1 MLDPPWLVQF
11 SAFKNLPAGLF
22 PSRIHAVEHPIQ
34 KMKLALILTGLCFAL
49 GLTACK
55 KAPDTSAASVPSQTA
70 AAPAA
75 AAVAAPSAS
84 AAEETAFDP
93 ASLPTAKVQLGT
105 FPYIALPDGY
115 SYNGTKTL
123 DYDRFMFAI
132 NGKVVPLEGRFFK
145 AALQSTNNG
154 EMSKVFIEKSFVGF
168 MESLGAKKLND
179 SQIDYKVY
187 ELAHYDS
194 EKSDVNIGQ
203 ITHTYGLK
211 TQEGQPVIFQLGL
224 NGPRYNIMQ
233 LKDFKQTMSLLPP
246 EAQADNLQKT
256 IATDGKA
263 VLHIN
268 FDTDKASLQA
278 DGSLI
283 VDEIAKLLK
292 TNAALKL
299 SIEGHTDN
307 TGSAEHNLALSKDRA
322 VAVRDKLVA
331 LGIESARLKTAGFG
345 SDKAVATN
353 DTEANKARNRRV
365 ELVKF

>member
-1 MLDPPWLVQF
+1 
-11 SAFKNLPAGLF
+11 
-22 PSRIHAVEHPIQ
+22 
-34 KMKLALILTGLCFAL
+34 MKITLILTGLCLAL
-49 GLTACK
+49 GLSACK
-55 KAPDTSAASVPSQTA
+55 KTPDSSAASVPSQTA
-70 AAPAA
+70 AEP
-75 AAVAAPSAS
+75 AVAAVPAPPAS
-84 AAEETAFDP
+84 APTAEETAFDP
-93 ASLPTAKVQLGT
+93 GSLPTAKVQLGA
-105 FPYIALPDGY
+105 FPYIGTPEGY

-132 NGKVVPLEGRFFK
+132 NGKVVPLEGRLFK
-145 AALQSTNNG
+145 APLQRIDNA
-154 EMSKVFIEKSFVGF
+154 EMSPVFVEKSFVDF
-168 MESLGAKKLND
+168 MESLGAQKLND

-187 ELAHYDS
+187 ELAKYDS

-203 ITHTYGLK
+203 VTHTYGLK

-233 LKDFKQTMSLLPP
+233 LKDFKQTLSLLPP
-246 EAQADNLQKT
+246 EAEADNLQKT
-256 IATDGKA
+256 IAADGKA

-268 FDTDKASLQA
+268 FDTDKASLQT

-292 TNAALKL
+292 TNAPLKL

-307 TGSAEHNLALSKDRA
+307 TGSAERNLALSKDRA

-331 LGIESARLKTAGFG
+331 LGIDPARLKTAGFG
-345 SDKAVATN
+345 SDKAVAAN
-353 DTEANKARNRRV
+353 DSEASKARNRRV

>member
-1 MLDPPWLVQF
+1 
-11 SAFKNLPAGLF
+11 
-22 PSRIHAVEHPIQ
+22 
-34 KMKLALILTGLCFAL
+34 MKITLILTGLCLAL
-49 GLTACK
+49 GLSACK
-55 KAPDTSAASVPSQTA
+55 KTPDSSAASVPSQTA
-70 AAPAA
+70 AEP
-75 AAVAAPSAS
+75 AVAAVPAPPAS
-84 AAEETAFDP
+84 APTAEETAFDP
-93 ASLPTAKVQLGT
+93 GSLPTAKVQLGA
-105 FPYIALPDGY
+105 FPYIGTPEGY

-132 NGKVVPLEGRFFK
+132 NGKVVPLEGRLFK
-145 AALQSTNNG
+145 APLQRIDNA
-154 EMSKVFIEKSFVGF
+154 EMSPVFVEKSFVDF
-168 MESLGAKKLND
+168 MESLGAQKLND

-187 ELAHYDS
+187 ELAKYNS

-203 ITHTYGLK
+203 VTHTYGLK

-233 LKDFKQTMSLLPP
+233 LKDFKQTLSLLPP
-246 EAQADNLQKT
+246 EAEADNLQKT
-256 IATDGKA
+256 IAADGKA

-268 FDTDKASLQA
+268 FDTDKASLQT

-292 TNAALKL
+292 TNAPLKL

-307 TGSAEHNLALSKDRA
+307 TGSAERNLALSKDRA

-331 LGIESARLKTAGFG
+331 LGIDPARLKTAGFG
-345 SDKAVATN
+345 SDKAVAAN
-353 DTEANKARNRRV
+353 DSEASKARNRRV

>member
-1 MLDPPWLVQF
+1 
-11 SAFKNLPAGLF
+11 
-22 PSRIHAVEHPIQ
+22 
-34 KMKLALILTGLCFAL
+34 MKLTLILTGLCLAL

-70 AAPAA
+70 VAPTTATD
-75 AAVAAPSAS
+75 AAPSAS
-84 AAEETAFDP
+84 AANAEDTAFDP
-93 ASLPTAKVQLGT
+93 SALPTANVPLGA
-105 FPYIALPDGY
+105 FPYIALPEGY

-132 NGKVVPLEGRFFK
+132 NGKIVPLEGRVFK
-145 AALQSTNNG
+145 APLQRVDNTEVST
-154 EMSKVFIEKSFVGF
+154 VFIEKSFVNF

-179 SQIDYKVY
+179 TQIDYKVY
-187 ELAHYDS
+187 ELAHYDT
-194 EKSDVNIGQ
+194 EKSDVNMGQ
-203 ITHTYGLK
+203 VTHTYGLK

-224 NGPRYNIMQ
+224 NSPRYNIML

-246 EAQADNLQKT
+246 EAQADKLQKT

-283 VDEIAKLLK
+283 VDEIAKVLK
-292 TNAALKL
+292 TDEKLKL

-307 TGSAEHNLALSKDRA
+307 TGSPERNLILSKDRA
-322 VAVRDKLVA
+322 AAVRDKLVA
-331 LGIESARLKTAGFG
+331 LGIDTARLKTAGFG
-345 SDKAVATN
+345 SEKALAAN
-353 DTEANKARNRRV
+353 DTDANKARNRRV

>member
-1 MLDPPWLVQF
+1 
-11 SAFKNLPAGLF
+11 
-22 PSRIHAVEHPIQ
+22 
-34 KMKLALILTGLCFAL
+34 MKITLILTGLCLAL
-49 GLTACK
+49 GLSACK
-55 KAPDTSAASVPSQTA
+55 KTPDSSAASVPSQTA
-70 AAPAA
+70 AEP
-75 AAVAAPSAS
+75 AVAAVPAPPAS
-84 AAEETAFDP
+84 APTAEETAFDP
-93 ASLPTAKVQLGT
+93 GSLPTAKVQLGA
-105 FPYIALPDGY
+105 FPYIGTPEGY

-132 NGKVVPLEGRFFK
+132 NGKVVPLEGRLFK
-145 AALQSTNNG
+145 APLQRIDNA
-154 EMSKVFIEKSFVGF
+154 EMSPVFVEKSFVDF
-168 MESLGAKKLND
+168 MESLGAQKLND

-187 ELAHYDS
+187 ELAKYDS

-203 ITHTYGLK
+203 VTHTYGLK

-233 LKDFKQTMSLLPP
+233 LKDFKQTLSLLPP
-246 EAQADNLQKT
+246 EAEADNLQKT
-256 IATDGKA
+256 IAADGKA

-292 TNAALKL
+292 TNAPLKL

-307 TGSAEHNLALSKDRA
+307 TGSAERNLALSKDRA

-331 LGIESARLKTAGFG
+331 LGIDPARLKTAGFG
-345 SDKAVATN
+345 SDKAVAAN
-353 DTEANKARNRRV
+353 DSEASKARNRRV

>member
-1 MLDPPWLVQF
+1 
-11 SAFKNLPAGLF
+11 
-22 PSRIHAVEHPIQ
+22 
-34 KMKLALILTGLCFAL
+34 MKITFILTSLCLAL
-49 GLTACK
+49 GLSACK
-55 KAPDTSAASVPSQTA
+55 KAPNTSATSAPSQTA
-70 AAPAA
+70 ADPAT
-75 AAVAAPSAS
+75 AAVPAPSAS
-84 AAEETAFDP
+84 APAAEETAFNP
-93 ASLPTAKVQLGT
+93 AALPTAKVPLGA
-105 FPYIALPDGY
+105 FPYIALPEGY

-132 NGKVVPLEGRFFK
+132 HGKVVPLEGQLFK
-145 AALQSTNNG
+145 AAIQKIDNTPPSA
-154 EMSKVFIEKSFVGF
+154 VFIEKSFVGF
-168 MESLGAKKLND
+168 MESLGAQKLND

-194 EKSDVNIGQ
+194 DKSDVNIGQ

-211 TQEGQPVIFQLGL
+211 TRDGQPVIFQLGL
-224 NGPRYNIMQ
+224 NSPRYNIMQ
-233 LKDFKQTMSLLPP
+233 LKDFKHTMSLLPP
-246 EAQADNLQKT
+246 EAEAGNLQKT
-256 IATDGKA
+256 IAADGKA

-292 TNAALKL
+292 TNAPLKL

-307 TGSAEHNLALSKDRA
+307 TGSAERNLALSKDRA

-331 LGIESARLKTAGFG
+331 LGIDPARLKTAGFG
-345 SDKAVATN
+345 SDQAVAAN
-353 DTEANKARNRRV
+353 DNEAGKARNRRV

>member
-1 MLDPPWLVQF
+1 
-11 SAFKNLPAGLF
+11 
-22 PSRIHAVEHPIQ
+22 
-34 KMKLALILTGLCFAL
+34 MKITLILTGLCLAL
-49 GLTACK
+49 GLSACK
-55 KAPDTSAASVPSQTA
+55 KTPDTSAASGPSQTA
-70 AAPAA
+70 AEP
-75 AAVAAPSAS
+75 AVAAVPAPPAS
-84 AAEETAFDP
+84 APTAEETAFDP
-93 ASLPTAKVQLGT
+93 GSLPTAKVQLGA
-105 FPYIALPDGY
+105 FPYIGTPEGY

-132 NGKVVPLEGRFFK
+132 NGKVVPLEGRLFK
-145 AALQSTNNG
+145 APLQRIDNA
-154 EMSKVFIEKSFVGF
+154 EMSPVFVEKSFVDF
-168 MESLGAKKLND
+168 MESLGAQKLND

-187 ELAHYDS
+187 ELAKYDS

-203 ITHTYGLK
+203 VTHTYGLK

-233 LKDFKQTMSLLPP
+233 LKDFKQTLSLLPP
-246 EAQADNLQKT
+246 EAEADNLQKT
-256 IATDGKA
+256 IAADGKA

-292 TNAALKL
+292 TNAPLKL

-307 TGSAEHNLALSKDRA
+307 TGSAERNLALSKDRA

-331 LGIESARLKTAGFG
+331 LGIDPARLKTAGFG
-345 SDKAVATN
+345 SDKAVAAN
-353 DTEANKARNRRV
+353 DSEASKARNRRV

>member
-1 MLDPPWLVQF
+1 
-11 SAFKNLPAGLF
+11 
-22 PSRIHAVEHPIQ
+22 
-34 KMKLALILTGLCFAL
+34 MKITLILTGLCLAL
-49 GLTACK
+49 GLSACK
-55 KAPDTSAASVPSQTA
+55 KAPETSAASVPSQA
-70 AAPAA
+70 ATAPAA
-75 AAVAAPSAS
+75 VAVPAPSAS
-84 AAEETAFDP
+84 ATTAEETAFDP
-93 ASLPTAKVQLGT
+93 ASLPTAKVQLGA
-105 FPYIALPDGY
+105 FPYIGTPEGY

-145 AALQSTNNG
+145 APLQRIDNAAMST
-154 EMSKVFIEKSFVGF
+154 VFVEKSFVDF
-168 MESLGAKKLND
+168 MESLGAQKLND
-179 SQIDYKVY
+179 SKIDYKVY

-211 TQEGQPVIFQLGL
+211 TQDGQPVIFQLGL

-263 VLHIN
+263 ILHIN

-307 TGSAEHNLALSKDRA
+307 TGSAERNLTLSKDRA

-331 LGIESARLKTAGFG
+331 LGIDPARLKTAGFG
-345 SDKAVATN
+345 SDKALAAN
-353 DTEANKARNRRV
+353 DNEADKARNRRV

>member
-1 MLDPPWLVQF
+1 
-11 SAFKNLPAGLF
+11 
-22 PSRIHAVEHPIQ
+22 
-34 KMKLALILTGLCFAL
+34 MKITLILTGLCLAL
-49 GLTACK
+49 GLSACK
-55 KAPDTSAASVPSQTA
+55 ETPDTSAVAVPSQPA

-75 AAVAAPSAS
+75 AVPSS
-84 AAEETAFDP
+84 AAEEPAFDP
-93 ASLPTAKVQLGT
+93 TSLPTAKVQLGA
-105 FPYIALPDGY
+105 FPYLGTPEGY

-132 NGKVVPLEGRFFK
+132 HGKVVPLEGRLFK
-145 AALQSTNNG
+145 APLQRIDNATMST
-154 EMSKVFIEKSFVGF
+154 VFIEKSFVDF
-168 MESLGAKKLND
+168 MESLGAQKLND

-187 ELAHYDS
+187 ELAKYDS

-203 ITHTYGLK
+203 VTHTYGLK

-233 LKDFKQTMSLLPP
+233 LKDFKQTMSLLPS
-246 EAQADNLQKT
+246 EAEADNLQKA
-256 IATDGKA
+256 IAADGKA

-292 TNAALKL
+292 TNAPLKL

-307 TGSAEHNLALSKDRA
+307 TGSAERNLALSKDRA

-331 LGIESARLKTAGFG
+331 LGIDTARLKTAGFG
-345 SDKAVATN
+345 SDKAVAAN
-353 DTEANKARNRRV
+353 DDEPNKARNRRV